1 MKDIWNAI
9 KSIFVNDAH
18 SIISKRGKEIL
29 AEQQKEYTFVPNT
42 KTTRTQSDMTDTVIG
57 VNGKRRRVETDY
69 NKIFNNQ
76 REIKRKMKQ
85 TAVDWLVNE
94 IKFARNLCD
103 DPSAEMDIW
112 HTLDVLIAKGEEAKE
127 MEKVQIMRAARLCHF
142 EGTRQSA
149 KSGQGYADYAE
160 QYYNDTTTK
169 PLTNLEI
176 TDRRLGLFLNWLI
189 KHYNTASNSLM
200 SYYTNAM
207 NEEVSIAEILE
218 HYNKEK

>member
-1 MKDIWNAI
+1 
-9 KSIFVNDAH
+9 
-18 SIISKRGKEIL
+18 
-29 AEQQKEYTFVPNT
+29 
-42 KTTRTQSDMTDTVIG
+42 
-57 VNGKRRRVETDY
+57 
-69 NKIFNNQ
+69 
-76 REIKRKMKQ
+76 MKQ
-85 TAVDWLVNE
+85 TAVEWLQFE
-94 IKFARNLCD
+94 INRRGPKENNPPQWLK
-103 DPSAEMDIW
+103 E
-112 HTLDVLIAKGEEAKE
+112 LYEQAKE
-127 MEKVQIMRAARLCHF
+127 MEKAQIMRAARQCHF

-149 KSGQGYADYAE
+149 KSSLGYADYAE
-160 QYYNDTTTK
+160 QYYNETTTK